1 MILKVILLF
10 VGNGFFFILKYI
22 KCKFVIKEKRKIV
35 MYCFI
40 VNKNFLVLV
49 KDMFRFIWV
58 GYRW

>member
-1 MILKVILLF
+1 MILKVILLL

-22 KCKFVIKEKRKIV
+22 KCKCVSKEKRKIV
-35 MYCFI
+35 MYSLI

>member
-1 MILKVILLF
+1 MILKVILLLF
-10 VGNGFFFILKYI
+10 GNGFFFILKYI
-22 KCKFVIKEKRKIV
+22 KCKFVSIEKRMIV
-35 MYCFI
+35 MYSLI

>member
-22 KCKFVIKEKRKIV
+22 KFKCVSKEKRKIV
-35 MYCFI
+35 MYCLI

>member
-1 MILKVILLF
+1 MILKVILLLF
-10 VGNGFFFILKYI
+10 GNGFFFILKYI
-22 KCKFVIKEKRKIV
+22 KCKFVSKEKIKIV
-35 MYCFI
+35 MYCLI